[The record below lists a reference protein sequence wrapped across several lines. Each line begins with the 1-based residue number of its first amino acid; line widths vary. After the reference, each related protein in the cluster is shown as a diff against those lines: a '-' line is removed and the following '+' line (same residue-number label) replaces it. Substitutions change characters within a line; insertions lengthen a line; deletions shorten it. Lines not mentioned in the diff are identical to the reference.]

1 MKLHRAYFFDFN
13 TDLLFG
19 SKTQTL
25 APLSLRILK
34 SNNAEQVAQYIKLKY
49 QYLESRNAFNMATRL
64 TIPGNQHEFA
74 ECLDSDVLKVS
85 LLDAESNTQQ
95 FREPAWSVAL
105 SHARRKLSI
114 LRKCLIIYRTGL
126 DQSQI
131 IQRDLD
137 TSHIDMEIPSSK
149 RQCYI
154 MMNDAQSQVN
164 QLVATSFQQR
174 DQKQVKRIQ
183 DLEQSLSSADKSH
196 AALLR
201 RLRKNEKVK
210 RMYRK

>member
-1 MKLHRAYFFDFN
+1 
-13 TDLLFG
+13 
-19 SKTQTL
+19 
-25 APLSLRILK
+25 
-34 SNNAEQVAQYIKLKY
+34 
-49 QYLESRNAFNMATRL
+49 
-64 TIPGNQHEFA
+64 
-74 ECLDSDVLKVS
+74 
-85 LLDAESNTQQ
+85 
-95 FREPAWSVAL
+95 
-105 SHARRKLSI
+105 
-114 LRKCLIIYRTGL
+114 
-126 DQSQI
+126 
-131 IQRDLD
+131 
-137 TSHIDMEIPSSK
+137 
-149 RQCYI
+149 